1 MRLCFGNFS
10 ILFEIAI
17 LIATTKKKERD
28 DRISEHQNI
37 KI

>member
-10 ILFEIAI
+10 FLFEIAI